1 MSFYHLLAW
10 RHGLFSFCLLQCM
23 QCRVNPWM
31 LHEQKET
38 NPRCQA
44 RSSINL
50 HGLAAGKNCAIF
62 FMSSYLVAPRK
73 EVVVEELLP
82 VEASQ
87 AEVEA
92 LPVGAVE
99 LPLERH
105 RAVVGPVES
114 SSVKFGGFG
123 FGFGFW
129 MILWLICAGFSEH
142 HVEYD
147 EIRPK
152 SEFKSDKLD

>member
-1 MSFYHLLAW
+1 MGCFPFVY
-10 RHGLFSFCLLQCM
+10 FSACNVESTPGCCM
-23 QCRVNPWM
+23 NRSK
-31 LHEQKET
+31 QKET

-62 FMSSYLVAPRK
+62 SMSSYLVAPRK

>member
-1 MSFYHLLAW
+1 MFQGEIWGHDSPTYEVFQKGKSEQIIPHRIMSFYHLLAW
-10 RHGLFSFCLLQCM
+10 R
-23 QCRVNPWM
+23 
-31 LHEQKET
+31 
-38 NPRCQA
+38 QA

-50 HGLAAGKNCAIF
+50 HGLAAAGKNCAIF
-62 FMSSYLVAPRK
+62 SMSSYLVAPRK

-99 LPLERH
+99 FPLQRQ

-114 SSVKFGGFG
+114 
-123 FGFGFW
+123 
-129 MILWLICAGFSEH
+129 
-142 HVEYD
+142 
-147 EIRPK
+147 
-152 SEFKSDKLD
+152 